1 MASDGKIIIDAT
13 INHGDF
19 AKSVDKLEKTVSRSA
34 KNMSDSLDDVTTS
47 AGKIVIEPTTKGI
60 REAEKELQGLE
71 KQYEELAAAADEA
84 KQMMDF
90 ATDGGRYDNSITRQ
104 IVKDYTDAAKAVDDT
119 AVKIFGLEDAV
130 AGAKVAM
137 EQGKRETEAYKEET
151 KRMADAQREAERQTK
166 ALETLILSDFSRALS
181 QAKAKMDELVTS
193 TFDFR
198 QEMAMVETNLSR
210 MGQNLED
217 AEKYMAQFSVVSSNT
232 SQNLSAVSNLLDTGL
247 EGDKLATAIDAVSGA
262 VIAFPDQNVQRISEG
277 IQRTFGEGKAVGN
290 FAELIRRTGGDVD
303 KFNEKMGRAN
313 TDAAKQNII
322 MRELSRMGL
331 GGVLKQYQE
340 LHPELVEATQAQYDY
355 NSAMA
360 RLGDALQ
367 PAKSAVDGVKASVAG
382 FAAGIV
388 ESQPG
393 LATFVY
399 GLTTVASEGMKVVS
413 FVAEAKRSISIL
425 LGPLSQVGTLAGDTA
440 GGMGKMATQ
449 TTNAGNAAQ
458 KVNMQF
464 LVVAGGIAIIAAGV
478 AVAVVA
484 ITQLVKA
491 LGGGSDSAVEMAVG
505 VGIIIGAIT
514 VMLTAMILLSKVV
527 GNNSSQFVVYAAA
540 IMIVASAFSLMM
552 TAITGL
558 VKEMG
563 DSDHSFSDMANGISR
578 IALSMALLIGVVA
591 VLGAALSKHSAS
603 ILLLSVVFGILA
615 LSMAAVISA
624 SARLAQA
631 EANRAKAQAEATRAT
646 ANALK
651 TMSSLAED
659 LPGRISAIAAAVWG
673 LNEASKNMNAG
684 PLQKIVGLLTLS
696 ALEGAVTVVNNLADA
711 LERMKKSLGGGNG
724 ALSPLRLFG
733 GYARGTQS
741 ARRGYNWVDETTS
754 PQLLWFNGGEVVM
767 NRSQAMARQGALNA
781 SGGART
787 AIHNTTVSFTIPADQ
802 IDSFARLVRQAESES
817 VQIQQGVDMDAY

>member
-13 INHGDF
+13 INNGDF
-19 AKSVDKLEKTVSRSA
+19 AKDVDKLEQVVTRSA
-34 KNMSDSLDDVTTS
+34 KRMSDSLDNVVDS

-60 REAEKELQGLE
+60 REAERELSDLE
-71 KQYEELAAAADEA
+71 KQYGELAAAADEA

-90 ATDGGRYDNSITRQ
+90 ATDGGQYDSTMTRQ
-104 IVKDYTDAAKAVDDT
+104 MVKDYTEAAKAVDDT
-119 AVKIFGLEDAV
+119 AKKIFSLEDAV
-130 AGAKVAM
+130 ADAKGAM
-137 EQGKRETEAYKEET
+137 EQGKHETEAYKEET
-151 KRMADAQREAERQTK
+151 KRMADAQREAEKQTK

-217 AEKYMAQFSVVSSNT
+217 AESHMARFSTVSSNT

-262 VIAFPDQNVQRISEG
+262 VIAFPDQNVQRIAEG
-277 IQRTFGEGKAVGN
+277 IQRTFGEGKAVSN

-331 GGVLKQYQE
+331 SDVLEQYQE
-340 LHPELVEATQAQYDY
+340 LHPELVEATQAQYNY

-367 PAKSAVDGVKASVAG
+367 PAKSAVDGAKSSVAE
-382 FAAGIV
+382 FAAGIA

-393 LATFVY
+393 LATFIY
-399 GLTTVASEGMKVVS
+399 GLITVASEGMKVVS

-440 GGMGKMATQ
+440 GSMGRMATQ
-449 TTNAGNAAQ
+449 TTNAGQAAQ

-491 LGGGSDSAVEMAVG
+491 LGGGSDSAVEMAAG
-505 VGIIIGAIT
+505 VAIIIGAIT
-514 VMLTAMILLSKVV
+514 AMLTAMILLSKVV

-563 DSDHSFSDMANGISR
+563 NSDQSFSDMANGISR

-591 VLGAALSKHSAS
+591 VLGAALSKHSGS
-603 ILLLSVVFGILA
+603 IMLLSVAFGILA

-646 ANALK
+646 ADALK
-651 TMSSLAED
+651 TMSGLSED
-659 LPGRISAIAAAVWG
+659 LPGRISAIATAVWD
-673 LNEASKNMNAG
+673 LNKASKSMNAG

-696 ALEGAVTVVNNLADA
+696 ALERAVTVVNNLADA
-711 LERMKKSLGGGNG
+711 LEKMKNSLGGGNG

-733 GYARGTQS
+733 GYTHGTQS

-754 PQLLWFNGGEVVM
+754 PQLLWFNGGESVFTKAQTTAQRMVMPQQGQSSQTINVKSVTIAANAVKEFNDVVY
-767 NRSQAMARQGALNA
+767 ALNNEF
-781 SGGART
+781 S
-787 AIHNTTVSFTIPADQ
+787 Q
-802 IDSFARLVRQAESES
+802 Y
-817 VQIQQGVDMDAY
+817 QQGYVGGT